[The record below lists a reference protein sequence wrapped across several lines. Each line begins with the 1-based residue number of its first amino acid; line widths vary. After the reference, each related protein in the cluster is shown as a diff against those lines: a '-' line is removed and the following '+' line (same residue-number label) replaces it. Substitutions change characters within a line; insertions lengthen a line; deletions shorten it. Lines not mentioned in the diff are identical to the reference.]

1 MADAPIDTAAL
12 RAKLAEYD
20 PSTPRCHAPLSLPV
34 DTAADDDDEQDD
46 EARWFVQCCLPVG
59 HEGSC
64 AATRKILG
72 WPGREVLSRLLD
84 EVDELRTLVR
94 SAFVEGYF
102 VGSPAARK
110 RSAFFSHMASLEW
123 LASKSNKAVNKEA
136 T

>member
-1 MADAPIDTAAL
+1 MADAPIDIAAL

-20 PSTPRCHAPLSLPV
+20 PSTPRCHAPLPRPF
-34 DTAADDDDEQDD
+34 DTASDDDEQDD
-46 EARWFVQCCLPVG
+46 EARWLVQCCRPAG
-59 HEGSC
+59 HEGPC
-64 AATRKILG
+64 ASTRKILG

-94 SAFVEGYF
+94 SAFIEGYF